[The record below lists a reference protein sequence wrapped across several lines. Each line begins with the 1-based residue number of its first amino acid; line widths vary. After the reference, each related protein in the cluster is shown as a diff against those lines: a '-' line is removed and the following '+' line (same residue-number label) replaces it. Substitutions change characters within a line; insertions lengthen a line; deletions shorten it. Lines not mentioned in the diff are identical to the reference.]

1 MRAPAS
7 LWLCLGLPALPLE
20 ALGLGETPGAS
31 VLSTGGH
38 DPRVL
43 MGNRAACALGI
54 IPGMRTGAA
63 HALGSLEVH
72 TRCESAER
80 AALHALAAWCGQFT
94 SFVSLAFPDGL
105 LLEVGKSLSLFG
117 GIEAIRRSIRTGV
130 AALGYQPILAIAP
143 TPLGAIFFVRACQ
156 ESCLTDLR
164 QLRGPLGRLPL
175 EVLGVD
181 EGVAEALV
189 GLGLRDLGDYLR
201 LPRDGMARRFGPDVV
216 SRLDRALG
224 RQPDPRVPFEPP
236 ARFERVLDLPHEVY
250 DTEALQ
256 FAARRLLLELTGFL
270 RARGAGTRLL
280 VFGLVHRD
288 RRESTFRLE
297 LVEPSRDPEHLGQL
311 LQIRLERL
319 NLPEPIRALKL
330 MVDELCPQ
338 DGISLALLPGAK
350 ARAQSIAFL
359 ERLRARLGAE
369 AVRGLGLVPDH
380 RPEAAWYLC
389 PPGEASALSDRRR
402 RPLWLLAEPRVLV
415 VQKGRPLL
423 RGPLELIG
431 RGERIEGGWWDG
443 RPIARDYFIARNPA
457 GSRYWVF
464 REIEGDRR
472 WFVHGIFD

>member
-1 MRAPAS
+1 
-7 LWLCLGLPALPLE
+7 
-20 ALGLGETPGAS
+20 
-31 VLSTGGH
+31 
-38 DPRVL
+38 
-43 MGNRAACALGI
+43 
-54 IPGMRTGAA
+54 
-63 HALGSLEVH
+63 
-72 TRCESAER
+72 
-80 AALHALAAWCGQFT
+80 
-94 SFVSLAFPDGL
+94 
-105 LLEVGKSLSLFG
+105 
-117 GIEAIRRSIRTGV
+117 
-130 AALGYQPILAIAP
+130 
-143 TPLGAIFFVRACQ
+143 
-156 ESCLTDLR
+156 
-164 QLRGPLGRLPL
+164 
-175 EVLGVD
+175 
-181 EGVAEALV
+181 
-189 GLGLRDLGDYLR
+189 
-201 LPRDGMARRFGPDVV
+201 MARRFGPDVV

-236 ARFERVLDLPHEVY
+236 ARFERVLDLPHEIY

-338 DGISLALLPGAK
+338 DGIPLALLPGAK

-380 RPEAAWYLC
+380 RPEAAWCLC
-389 PPGEASALSDRRR
+389 PPGEASVLSGRRR
-402 RPLWLLAEPRVLV
+402 RPFWLLAEPQVLV

-423 RGPLELIG
+423 RGPLELSG